1 MAPFNECAIE
11 GRRDPMVLKYQE
23 QESTARGSVPDAP
36 IDNAYIV
43 GCSGFIY
50 TGASIVSEE
59 TRPPSAALIVSAG
72 PTPFKILVKGQELL
86 TRAAV
91 IPPFLA
97 RGLDARAVP
106 LVCFHITPSSPLY
119 VEFRALAHGR
129 VVLLERAFFQSLD
142 APLHALYHGRLAP
155 ARAAEIYDQALR
167 IPFQH
172 LTPDSKPD
180 PRQQRIRQLLESGR
194 DLTLTDLARELG
206 TSYFW
211 ASRLMTEVFG
221 MSLRDYKSWQ
231 KLQRVFHLLH
241 SKHSITEVAHAAG
254 FTDSAH
260 LSRTYQRWFGQPPSY
275 SRNRNN

>member
-1 MAPFNECAIE
+1 M
-11 GRRDPMVLKYQE
+11 GLKYRE
-23 QESTARGSVPDAP
+23 QENALP
-36 IDNAYIV
+36 DNAAHRPLDNVYIV

-50 TGASIVSEE
+50 TAASIVSEE

-72 PTPFKILVKGQELL
+72 AAPFRITVKGKALS

-97 RGLDARAVP
+97 RGLGAHEVP
-106 LVCFHITPSSPLY
+106 LVCFHITPGSPRY
-119 VEFRALAHGR
+119 AGFRALAPGG
-129 VVLLERAFFQSLD
+129 VALLERDCFQELD
-142 APLHALYHGRLAP
+142 ASLEALYQGRLEPALAP
-155 ARAAEIYDQALR
+155 AIYEQALSV
-167 IPFQH
+167 PFRH
-172 LTPDSKPD
+172 LTPQARLD
-180 PRQQRIRQLLESGR
+180 PREPLIRELLERRR

-211 ASRLMTEVFG
+211 ASRLMSDVFG

-241 SKHSITEVAHAAG
+241 SKRSITEIAHAAG
-254 FTDSAH
+254 YTDSAH

-275 SRNRNN
+275 SRNRNNVRVMRCG

>member
-1 MAPFNECAIE
+1 
-11 GRRDPMVLKYQE
+11 MVLKYQE
-23 QESTARGSVPDAP
+23 QENTALDRVPGVP
-36 IDNAYIV
+36 LDNAYIV

-72 PTPFKILVKGQELL
+72 PAPFRISVKGKNLSA
-86 TRAAV
+86 RAAV

-97 RGLDARAVP
+97 RGLDARDVP
-106 LVCFHITPSSPLY
+106 LVCFHITPSSPRY
-119 VEFRALAHGR
+119 AAFRGLAHGR
-129 VVLLERAFFQSLD
+129 VALLERACFKHLD
-142 APLHALYHGRLAP
+142 AQLDALYQGCLAP
-155 ARAAEIYDQALR
+155 ALAPEIYEDALR
-167 IPFQH
+167 VPFRH
-172 LTPDSKPD
+172 LTPQFRPD
-180 PRQQRIRQLLESGR
+180 PREPLIRELLESGR

-221 MSLRDYKSWQ
+221 MSFRDYKSWQ

-241 SKHSITEVAHAAG
+241 SERSITEIAHAAG

-275 SRNRNN
+275 SRNRNNVRVMRCW

>member
-1 MAPFNECAIE
+1 
-11 GRRDPMVLKYQE
+11 MVLKYQE

-72 PTPFKILVKGQELL
+72 PTPF
-86 TRAAV
+86 
-91 IPPFLA
+91 
-97 RGLDARAVP
+97 
-106 LVCFHITPSSPLY
+106 
-119 VEFRALAHGR
+119 
-129 VVLLERAFFQSLD
+129 
-142 APLHALYHGRLAP
+142 
-155 ARAAEIYDQALR
+155 
-167 IPFQH
+167 PFQH

-275 SRNRNN
+275 SRNRNNVRVMRCR

>member
-1 MAPFNECAIE
+1 
-11 GRRDPMVLKYQE
+11 MVLKYQE
-23 QESTARGSVPDAP
+23 QESAVLKSEPDVPL
-36 IDNAYIV
+36 DNVYIV

-50 TGASIVSEE
+50 TAPSIVSEE

-72 PTPFKILVKGQELL
+72 SAPFRVSVKGKKQSA
-86 TRAAV
+86 RAAV
-91 IPPFLA
+91 VPPFLA
-97 RGLDARAVP
+97 RGLDARDGP
-106 LVCFHITPSSPLY
+106 LVCFHITPSSPHY
-119 VEFRALAHGR
+119 AAFRALAHGR
-129 VVLLERAFFQSLD
+129 IALLERSCFQHLD
-142 APLHALYHGRLAP
+142 AQLDALYQGCLAP
-155 ARAAEIYDQALR
+155 ALAPDIYQQALR

-172 LTPDSKPD
+172 LTPRSRLD
-180 PRQQRIRQLLESGR
+180 PREPLIRELLENGR

-221 MSLRDYKSWQ
+221 MSFRDYKSWQ

-241 SKHSITEVAHAAG
+241 SDRSITEIAHAAG

-275 SRNRNN
+275 SRNRNNVRVMRCG